1 LKQRRHFYFVFMLLA
16 AFCFAALPAD
26 ARTGD
31 SKKTYKSSSL
41 KKGKKVAKRSR
52 SYSEPKYAAVVVDAE
67 TGQVLY
73 EENAGNTRFPA
84 SLTKMMTLY
93 LTFDAIKQGK
103 FTLDSILPVSEK
115 AAGQPQTN
123 IALNAG
129 DRLPVRSAIESL
141 VVRSANDSA
150 MVLAEALGGTEWNF
164 GLMMTKKAHELGM
177 KDTVFRNP
185 SGLPDNKQRTTA
197 YDMARMGIALKRD
210 FPEYYPY
217 FSLTSF
223 TYNGVE
229 YPSHNKVMERYPGA
243 DGIKTGYTRA
253 SGFNLVTSA
262 KRAGRHLVAVVMGGK
277 TATKRDSQMVSL
289 LDRTFAKLENK
300 ANQMAANDND
310 DRKPNLFAE
319 EKDSDSAV
327 MTAQGGNF

>member
-1 LKQRRHFYFVFMLLA
+1 MLLA

-41 KKGKKVAKRSR
+41 KKGKKVTKRSR
-52 SYSEPKYAAVVVDAE
+52 SYSEPKYAAVVVDAD
-67 TGQVLY
+67 TGQVLFQN
-73 EENAGNTRFPA
+73 NAGNTRFPA

-93 LTFDAIKQGK
+93 LTFDAIKHGK
-103 FTLDSILPVSEK
+103 FTLDDTLAVSEK
-115 AAGQPQTN
+115 AASQPQTN

-129 DRLPVRSAIESL
+129 DRLPVRAAIESL

-164 GLMMTKKAHELGM
+164 ALMMTQKAHELGM

-210 FPEYYPY
+210 FPEYYPF
-217 FSLTSF
+217 FSQTNF

-229 YPSHNKVMERYPGA
+229 YPGHNRVMERYSGA

-262 KRAGRHLVAVVMGGK
+262 KRAGHNLVAVVMGGK
-277 TATKRDSQMVSL
+277 SANIRDNQMINL
-289 LDRTFAKLENK
+289 LDRTFAKLETKGNPV
-300 ANQMAANDND
+300 AANDNKD
-310 DRKPNLFAE
+310 KANNLFADE
-319 EKDSDSAV
+319 NDATSGA
-327 MTAQGGNF
+327 MITAQGGNF